1 METEDE
7 DDAIEDTTIED
18 LEEKR
23 MALLAQLQEQGSNSS
38 SSEENGEIPVV
49 SLDANDRAD
58 EKTDGPTTA
67 DAADI
72 AKVDPMSPK
81 SSKLLEVGTPVAI
94 RHSSF
99 SSLPDREKF
108 AQGMGDLELYENL
121 PNSTGTFQKMRSL
134 LEKIRRTFKKS

>member
-1 METEDE
+1 MEMEDE
-7 DDAIEDTTIED
+7 NDATIED

-38 SSEENGEIPVV
+38 CSKESGEIPLI
-49 SLDANDRAD
+49 SLDENDGAG
-58 EKTDGPTTA
+58 EKTGDAPPASDATDTIEVVPT
-67 DAADI
+67 
-72 AKVDPMSPK
+72 SPK

-99 SSLPDREKF
+99 SSLPDRDKF
-108 AQGMGDLELYENL
+108 AKGMGDLELFENL

-134 LEKIRRTFKKS
+134 LEKVRRAFKKS